1 MHFKKPMK
9 KFYFLSITL
18 LLSFIIFVS
27 CSDKD
32 DEYIRVSP
40 VTVDLTQV
48 PYPKLSDYNF
58 FEGPIKDQK
67 PSLDVLPYEPASS
80 LFTDYAIKKRFIWMP
95 RGVKGTFNGV
105 NNVIELPVGAA
116 LIKSFYYDN
125 VQPNNTTRIIET
137 RIMIRKAS
145 GWIFAE
151 YVWNE
156 EQTEAYLNMNGSSTG
171 VTWKDENNIIKTAS
185 NYRIPSGEQCLI
197 CHKVDSDQGSGV
209 VSVAIPIGIKP
220 QNLNF
225 NYNYISSNENQLS
238 KWVEQNYLE
247 NAIPS
252 NIESTVNYKDTSKP
266 LELRVRSYLDINCA
280 HCHQEGSHC
289 SYRPMR
295 FAFSET
301 GNVNG
306 KTNQGVCVD
315 TQDMAGFPESLS
327 KIINPS
333 NVDRS
338 MLYYRLNTEEEG
350 YRMPLLGRS
359 IIHEEGVNLIRDYI
373 NSLSVCP

>member
-1 MHFKKPMK
+1 MK
-9 KFYFLSITL
+9 KHFYQLSVLLL
-18 LLSFIIFVS
+18 LLSIFVS
-27 CSDKD
+27 CNNQD
-32 DEYIRVSP
+32 DDYIAVSP
-40 VTVDLTQV
+40 VVVDLTQV
-48 PYPKLSDYNF
+48 PYPKLSDYKF
-58 FEGPIKDQK
+58 FEGEMKNQI
-67 PSLDVLPYEPASS
+67 PSLDVIPYEPASS

-95 RGVKGTFNGV
+95 KGVKGTFNGA
-105 NNVIELPVGAA
+105 NNAIELPVGAA
-116 LIKSFYYDN
+116 LIKSFYYNN

-156 EQTEAYLNMNGSSTG
+156 EQTEAFLNMNGSSTS
-171 VTWKDENNIIKTAS
+171 VTWKEDNNAIKTAS
-185 NYRIPSGEQCLI
+185 NYRIPSAEQCLI
-197 CHKVDSDQGSGV
+197 CHKVDVNQGSGI
-209 VSVAIPIGIKP
+209 VSVPIPIGIKP

-225 NYNYISSNENQLS
+225 NYSYGTESKNQLT
-238 KWVEQNYLE
+238 KWIDEGYLE

-252 NIESTVNYKDTSKP
+252 NFESTVNYKDATQP
-266 LELRVRSYLDINCA
+266 LEKRVRSYLDINCA

-306 KTNQGVCVD
+306 RTNQGVCVD

-333 NVDRS
+333 NFNRS

-359 IIHEEGVNLIRDYI
+359 IIHEEGVNLIKEYI
-373 NSLSVCP
+373 NSISSCP

>member
-1 MHFKKPMK
+1 MK
-9 KFYFLSITL
+9 KYFLKPL
-18 LLSFIIFVS
+18 LLLFSILIFAS

-32 DEYIRVSP
+32 DNYIVVSP

-48 PYPKLSDYNF
+48 PYQKLSDYHF
-58 FEGPIKDQK
+58 FEGALKNQM
-67 PSLDVLPYEPASS
+67 PSLNVIPYEPASS
-80 LFTDYAIKKRFIWMP
+80 LFSDYAIKKRFIWMP
-95 RGVKGTFNGV
+95 KDARGTFNGV

-156 EQTEAYLNMNGSSTG
+156 EQTEAYLNMDGSSTS
-171 VTWKDENNIIKTAS
+171 VEWKDENNIIKAVS

-197 CHKVDSDQGSGV
+197 CHKVDSDEGSGV
-209 VSVAIPIGIKP
+209 VSAAIPIGIKP

-225 NYNYISSNENQLS
+225 SYNYTTGNENQLS
-238 KWVEQNYLE
+238 KWVQLNYLE
-247 NAIPS
+247 NAIPT
-252 NIESTVNYKDTSKP
+252 NIESTVDYEDTSKS
-266 LELRVRSYLDINCA
+266 LELRARSYLDINCA
-280 HCHQEGSHC
+280 HCHQQGSHC

-295 FAFSET
+295 FAFSESGT
-301 GNVNG
+301 VNG
-306 KTNQGVCVD
+306 RTNLGVCVE
-315 TQDMAGFPESLS
+315 TEDMAGFPESLS
-327 KIINPS
+327 KIINPG
-333 NVDRS
+333 NFNRS

-350 YRMPLLGRS
+350 YKMPLLGRS
-359 IIHEEGVNLIRDYI
+359 IIHEEGINLIKDYI
-373 NSLSVCP
+373 NSLSGCQ